1 MTFSF
6 VFFVLFVVQAFSL
19 EVVIGANLRNLRFR
33 KKGFYMTTAIQLAI
47 KHVAVGEDVPSALMQ
62 DAMHQ
67 IMAGE
72 ATPAQIAGLLV
83 GLSAKGE
90 TVDEIV
96 AAASVMRQVA
106 SGVIGLP
113 GPLTDIVGTGGD
125 GASLF
130 NVSTASAF
138 VAAVGG
144 ARIAKHGN
152 RSVSSKSGAADVLE
166 AAGAKIELS
175 SDQVRRAVDQLG
187 VGFMFAPMHHSAM
200 RHAIA
205 PRKELGVRTLFNL
218 LGPLTN
224 PAGATRQ
231 VLGVFDRRWLVPLAE
246 ALGELGSEHV
256 LVIHSA
262 DGLDEFSIAAPTDVA
277 ELRVG
282 KVTKWRFDPADVGI
296 SGSLQSLKVEDAGGS
311 LALIRPALGGAPG
324 AAADIIALNA
334 GAALYVAGKAETMP
348 LGIVQARGI
357 LDSGEALDL
366 LQAYADW
373 SRQA

>member
-1 MTFSF
+1 
-6 VFFVLFVVQAFSL
+6 
-19 EVVIGANLRNLRFR
+19 
-33 KKGFYMTTAIQLAI
+33 MTTAIQLAI
-47 KHVAVGEDVPSALMQ
+47 KHVAVGEDVPSALLQ

-67 IMAGE
+67 VMAGE

-90 TVDEIV
+90 TVEEIV
-96 AAASVMRQVA
+96 AAASVMREVA
-106 SGVIGLP
+106 SGVSGLP

-166 AAGAKIELS
+166 AAGVTIELS
-175 SDQVRRAVDQLG
+175 SEQVREAVEKLG
-187 VGFMFAPMHHSAM
+187 VGFLFAPMHHSAM

-231 VLGVFDRRWLVPLAE
+231 VLGVFDPRWLVPLAE
-246 ALGELGSEHV
+246 ALGALGSEHV

-277 ELRVG
+277 ELRAG
-282 KVTKWRFDPADVGI
+282 KVTQWRFDPADVGV
-296 SGSLQSLKVEDAGGS
+296 SGSLDSLKVKDAAGS
-311 LALIRPALGGAPG
+311 LALIRSALGGQAGP
-324 AAADIIALNA
+324 AADIIALNA
-334 GAALYVAGKAETMP
+334 GAALYVASQTETME
-348 LGIVQARGI
+348 LGIAAARGI
-357 LDSGEALDL
+357 LNSGDALEL
-366 LQAYADW
+366 LQKYADW

>member
-1 MTFSF
+1 
-6 VFFVLFVVQAFSL
+6 
-19 EVVIGANLRNLRFR
+19 
-33 KKGFYMTTAIQLAI
+33 MTTAIQLAI
-47 KHVAVGEDVPSALMQ
+47 KHVAVGADVPSALMQ
-62 DAMHQ
+62 QAMHQ
-67 IMAGE
+67 VMAGE

-83 GLSAKGE
+83 GLSVKGE

-96 AAASVMRQVA
+96 AAASVMREVA
-106 SGVIGLP
+106 SGITGLS

-166 AAGAKIELS
+166 AAGVEIELS
-175 SDQVRRAVDQLG
+175 SDQVREAVESLG
-187 VGFMFAPMHHSAM
+187 VGFLFAPMHHSAM

-205 PRKELGVRTLFNL
+205 PRRELGVRTLFNL

-231 VLGVFDRRWLVPLAE
+231 VLGVFDPRWLVPLAE
-246 ALGELGSEHV
+246 ALGALGSEHV

-277 ELRVG
+277 ELRAG
-282 KVTKWRFDPADVGI
+282 RVTEWRFDPADIGV
-296 SGSLQSLKVEDAGGS
+296 SGSLDSLKVADAGGS
-311 LALIRPALGGAPG
+311 LALIRSALGGSAGP
-324 AAADIIALNA
+324 ARDIVSLNA
-334 GAALYVAGKAETMP
+334 GAALYVAGQAGTMDQ
-348 LGIVQARGI
+348 GIAAARGI
-357 LDSGEALDL
+357 LDGGEALKL
-366 LQAYADW
+366 LERYAAW

>member
-1 MTFSF
+1 
-6 VFFVLFVVQAFSL
+6 
-19 EVVIGANLRNLRFR
+19 
-33 KKGFYMTTAIQLAI
+33 MTTSIQRAI
-47 KHVAVGEDVPSALMQ
+47 KHVADGRDVPAGLMQ

-67 IMAGE
+67 VMAGE
-72 ATPAQIAGLLV
+72 ATSAQIAGLLI
-83 GLSAKGE
+83 GLAAKGE
-90 TVDEIV
+90 TVEEIV
-96 AAASVMRQVA
+96 AAARVMRDLA
-106 SGVIGLP
+106 SGVSGLP
-113 GPLTDIVGTGGD
+113 GSLTDIVGTGGD

-144 ARIAKHGN
+144 AVIAKHGN

-166 AAGAKIELS
+166 AAGVRIELS
-175 SDQVRRAVDQLG
+175 SDQVREGVSRLG
-187 VGFMFAPMHHSAM
+187 VGFLFAPMHHSAM

-246 ALGELGSEHV
+246 AMGELGSEHV

-262 DGLDEFSIAAPTDVA
+262 DGLDEFSNAAPTDVA
-277 ELRVG
+277 ELRAG
-282 KVTKWRFDPADVGI
+282 RVTEWRFDPADLGV
-296 SGSLQSLKVEDAGGS
+296 SGSLDSLKVDDAAGS
-311 LALIRPALGGAPG
+311 LALIRSALAGQPG
-324 AAADIIALNA
+324 PAADIIALNA
-334 GAALYVAGKAETMP
+334 GAALYVAGQAGTMERGVAAARDI
-348 LGIVQARGI
+348 LNGGQA
-357 LDSGEALDL
+357 LEL